1 MFLAQ
6 SRRWMAAPMKLS
18 FSFSVQSQGFTLIEL
33 MATLGVAA
41 ILMAIAI
48 PNFMSTLPGLR
59 LNDAARQVATDLQ
72 QIRMK
77 AIAQNIPYQM
87 ALSSTTY
94 VLRKCNDSACST
106 STNDSGSIVLPT
118 GITVLTPPT
127 AQFHPR
133 GTAATLTTIELTN
146 GSSSKWV
153 CVRTVGRV
161 NIQDATCS

>member
-1 MFLAQ
+1 MVDLMKF
-6 SRRWMAAPMKLS
+6 SRF
-18 FSFSVQSQGFTLIEL
+18 FSSQPKGFTLIEL

-94 VLRKCNDSACST
+94 VLKKCNDSSCTT
-106 STNDSGSIVLPT
+106 STNDSGSIILPT

-127 AQFHPR
+127 AQFQPR
-133 GTAATLTTIELTN
+133 GTAAALTTIRLTN
-146 GSSSKWV
+146 GSSNKWV
-153 CVRTVGRV
+153 CVKTVGRV
-161 NIQDATCS
+161 NIQDSTCS

>member
-6 SRRWMAAPMKLS
+6 SRRWMVVPMKLS
-18 FSFSVQSQGFTLIEL
+18 HYFTSQPKGLTLMEL
-33 MATLGVAA
+33 MVTIGVAS

-48 PNFMSTLPGLR
+48 PNFISTLPGLR

-87 ALSSTTY
+87 TLSTTTY
-94 VLRKCNDSACST
+94 VLKRCNDSSCTA
-106 STNDSGSIVLPT
+106 STNDSGNIALPT
-118 GITVLTPPT
+118 GITVVTPPT
-127 AQFHPR
+127 AQFQPR
-133 GTAATLTTIELTN
+133 GTASAATIKLSN
-146 GSSSKWV
+146 GPSNKWV

-161 NIQDATCS
+161 NIQDTVCP